1 MLSDPKKAA
10 AAAVFLAGA
19 LAVVFLG
26 AKEILSS
33 AMRAYWALF

>member
-26 AKEILSS
+26 AKRNFELGNEGVL
-33 AMRAYWALF
+33 AHF